1 MIYNKYGTLFP
12 QVVDTISII
21 IIIFIIIIIII
32 IILAVVV
39 AAAIVV
45 EVFIFK
51 LIETPM
57 LLLPVV
63 INFNSLYFMIKK
75 ELSL

>member
-1 MIYNKYGTLFP
+1 MFSLDSEPILARGIIVNYTLFS
-12 QVVDTISII
+12 QVVDII
-21 IIIFIIIIIII
+21 IIIIIII

-39 AAAIVV
+39 AAIVV

-63 INFNSLYFMIKK
+63 TN
-75 ELSL
+75 

>member
-12 QVVDTISII
+12 QVVDTIII
-21 IIIFIIIIIII
+21 IIIIIIVIIII

-57 LLLPVV
+57 LLSPVV